1 MRRREMTSLR
11 STRNG
16 NGAKGGGNGGG
27 ERTVTMSHAARQRER
42 ILDAAEKCFI
52 ESGFHA
58 ASMAD
63 IANTAGISAGL
74 IYRYFDSKAKI
85 VKAIIERHLETEGN
99 CSIERLHSSEDVSE
113 AMVDMFE
120 RWRRGDDPKINAGL
134 FLDLTAACTRD
145 NAIARVVRDKDRMVS
160 EGLAQ
165 AVQRI
170 ARARGV
176 NLNSAAARDRADML
190 QCLVDGLAS
199 RVVRDPALRRQSL
212 KPMLDK
218 VIAALLG

>member
-1 MRRREMTSLR
+1 MTSLR
-11 STRNG
+11 ATRNG
-16 NGAKGGGNGGG
+16 NGARTVGNGTS
-27 ERTVTMSHAARQRER
+27 ERAGKLSHATRQRER

-58 ASMAD
+58 ASMAH
-63 IANTAGISAGL
+63 IAETAGISAGL

-85 VKAIIERHLETEGN
+85 VKAIIECHLETEGN
-99 CSIERLHSSEDVSE
+99 CSIERLHSSDDVSE
-113 AMVDMFE
+113 AMLDIFE

-134 FLDLTAACTRD
+134 FLELTAACTRD
-145 NAIARVVRDKDRMVS
+145 TAIARVVRDKDRVVS

-176 NLNSAAARDRADML
+176 HLSSAAARDRADML
-190 QCLVDGLAS
+190 QCLVEGLAS

-218 VIAALLG
+218 VIAALLA